1 MAKKT
6 NPIENIHEKQIFV
19 RSMDDVMHQS
29 MLPYAEHVIL
39 ERALPRVEDGLKPVQ
54 RRILYTM
61 MELSL
66 APDKTHRKSAR
77 IVGDCLG
84 KYHPHGDTS
93 VYDAMVRM
101 AQDFNMRIP
110 LVDGHG
116 NFGSMDGDT
125 AAAMRYTEAR
135 MTPAAMQLLR
145 DIDKDT
151 VKFGL
156 NFDDTLK
163 EPDLLPGRFPNL
175 LINGSNGIAVGLTT
189 SILPHNPHEAID
201 AVIARI
207 KNPEITVDE
216 LMKIMPC
223 PDFPTGGYIIN
234 SPEIKA
240 SYETGRG
247 KLINRAKT
255 HFEPLKNGKTNIVIT
270 EFPYQVNKAS
280 ALEKIL
286 GLVQTKKAQFSGI
299 SDIRDESDRTGIRA
313 VIEVKKDAD
322 PQKVLNALFK
332 YSDLQKTASVIMVAI
347 ADGKPK
353 LLSLP
358 EMLDYYIKHQENVVT
373 RRCSSE
379 LEQAERRAHILQGLM
394 IALLNIDEVIALIR
408 ASKSP
413 KEAKQGLMERFDLTA
428 IQADAI
434 LDLRLQRLTNLE
446 QLEIERECKDTEKQI
461 KRLKDILGSKS
472 KLDKLIV
479 DELTEIRGII
489 DSERRTVLID
499 ADTET
504 VEEPENIAAAEP
516 MCLLM
521 YADNKLRRL
530 PPKLVTPEFLAQEK
544 PIKVFSTE
552 TDRMLRLFT
561 THGALISISMGDI
574 PESRINQK
582 PTNLSALTELEKDEK
597 ILSAFDDDFT
607 SGKLYFYTRN
617 GLVKCTEASEY
628 ATKTKRIAAVTL
640 KDDDALIGVEHYDND
655 SDAIMLVTSQGMSI
669 RFDSASVP
677 VTGRTSSGVKGIK
690 LNDND
695 FVIFAAHVPDEGELL
710 TVTDRGCMK
719 RSFIF
724 DHDIQ
729 GRNGKGVLC
738 FSFKKNGANGT
749 RLVAAIHVTTPVDLV
764 AVQLHGEET
773 PFNSEEVRIEDRAGK
788 GQLMV
793 MVLMDNVVTSV
804 SIKSPA
810 I

>member
-66 APDKTHRKSAR
+66 APDKPHRKSAR

-101 AQDFNMRIP
+101 AQDFNMRVP

-286 GLVQTKKAQFSGI
+286 GLVQTKKVQFSGI

-413 KEAKQGLMERFDLTA
+413 KEAKQGLVERFDLTA

-544 PIKVFSTE
+544 PIKVFSTA

-561 THGALISISMGDI
+561 THGALISISVGDI

-582 PTNLSALTELEKDEK
+582 PTNLSALTELE
-597 ILSAFDDDFT
+597 
-607 SGKLYFYTRN
+607 R
-617 GLVKCTEASEY
+617 
-628 ATKTKRIAAVTL
+628 
-640 KDDDALIGVEHYDND
+640 
-655 SDAIMLVTSQGMSI
+655 
-669 RFDSASVP
+669 
-677 VTGRTSSGVKGIK
+677 
-690 LNDND
+690 
-695 FVIFAAHVPDEGELL
+695 
-710 TVTDRGCMK
+710 MK
-719 RSFIF
+719 
-724 DHDIQ
+724 
-729 GRNGKGVLC
+729 KY
-738 FSFKKNGANGT
+738 
-749 RLVAAIHVTTPVDLV
+749 
-764 AVQLHGEET
+764 
-773 PFNSEEVRIEDRAGK
+773 
-788 GQLMV
+788 
-793 MVLMDNVVTSV
+793 
-804 SIKSPA
+804 
-810 I
+810 

>member
-6 NPIENIHEKQIFV
+6 DSIESIHEKQIFV

-61 MELSL
+61 LELSL
-66 APDKTHRKSAR
+66 APDKPHRKSAR

-101 AQDFNMRIP
+101 AQDFNMRVP

-255 HFEPLKNGKTNIVIT
+255 HFEQLKNGKTNIVVT

-286 GLVQTKKAQFSGI
+286 GLVQTKKALFSGI

-313 VIEVKKDAD
+313 VIEVKKDSD

-394 IALLNIDEVIALIR
+394 TALLNIDEVIALIR

-413 KEAKQGLMERFDLTA
+413 KAAKLGLMERFDLTA

-446 QLEIERECKDTEKQI
+446 QLEIERECKDTERRI
-461 KRLKDILGSKS
+461 KRLKDILGSKA

-499 ADTET
+499 SDTES
-504 VEEPENIAAAEP
+504 VEEPESVAAAEP
-516 MCLLM
+516 VCLLM

-530 PPKLVTPEFLAQEK
+530 PPKLATPEFLAQEK
-544 PIKVFSTE
+544 PVKVLSTA
-552 TDRMLRLFT
+552 TDRTLRLFT
-561 THGALISISMGDI
+561 GHGALISIPVGDI
-574 PESRINQK
+574 PESRANQK
-582 PTNLSALTELEKDEK
+582 PTNLSALTELEKDER

-607 SGKLYFYTRN
+607 LGKLYFYTKN
-617 GLVKCTEASEY
+617 GLVKCTEAAEY
-628 ATKTKRIAAVTL
+628 ATKAKRIAAVTL

-655 SDAIMLVTSQGMSI
+655 SDAIMLVTSGGMSI

-677 VTGRTSSGVKGIK
+677 VTGRTSTGVKGIK

-738 FSFKKNGANGT
+738 FGLKKNGANGT
-749 RLVAAIHVTTPVDLV
+749 RLVAAIHVTNPVDLV

-773 PFNSEEVRIEDRAGK
+773 SFNSEEVRIEDRAGK

-804 SIKSPA
+804 NTK
-810 I
+810 

>member
-6 NPIENIHEKQIFV
+6 NPLENIHEKQIFV

-66 APDKTHRKSAR
+66 APDKPHRKSAR

-101 AQDFNMRIP
+101 AQDFNMRVP

-286 GLVQTKKAQFSGI
+286 GLVQTKKVQFSGI

-504 VEEPENIAAAEP
+504 VEEPENIAASEP

-617 GLVKCTEASEY
+617 GLVKCTEANEY

-804 SIKSPA
+804 SMKSPA

>member
-66 APDKTHRKSAR
+66 APDKPHRKSAR

-101 AQDFNMRIP
+101 AQDFNMRVP

-234 SPEIKA
+234 SPEIKT

-489 DSERRTVLID
+489 ASERRTVLID

-504 VEEPENIAAAEP
+504 VEEPENIAASEP

-530 PPKLVTPEFLAQEK
+530 PPKLVTPEFLTQEK
-544 PIKVFSTE
+544 PIKVFSTA

-617 GLVKCTEASEY
+617 GLVKCTEANEY

-804 SIKSPA
+804 SMKSPA

>member
-6 NPIENIHEKQIFV
+6 DSIESIHEKQIFV

-61 MELSL
+61 LELSL
-66 APDKTHRKSAR
+66 APDKPHRKSAR

-101 AQDFNMRIP
+101 AQDFNMRVP

-255 HFEPLKNGKTNIVIT
+255 HFEQLKNGKTNIVVT

-286 GLVQTKKAQFSGI
+286 GLVQTKKALFSGI

-313 VIEVKKDAD
+313 VIEVKKDSD

-394 IALLNIDEVIALIR
+394 TALLNIDEVIALIR

-413 KEAKQGLMERFDLTA
+413 KAAKLGLMERFDLTA

-446 QLEIERECKDTEKQI
+446 QLEIERECKDTERRI
-461 KRLKDILGSKS
+461 KRLKDILGSKA

-499 ADTET
+499 SDTES
-504 VEEPENIAAAEP
+504 VEEPESVAAAEP
-516 MCLLM
+516 VCLLM

-530 PPKLVTPEFLAQEK
+530 PPKLATPEFLAQEK
-544 PIKVFSTE
+544 PVKVFSTA
-552 TDRMLRLFT
+552 TDRTLRLFT
-561 THGALISISMGDI
+561 GHGALISIPVGDI
-574 PESRINQK
+574 PESRANQK
-582 PTNLSALTELEKDEK
+582 PTNLSALTELEKDER

-607 SGKLYFYTRN
+607 LGKLYFYTKN
-617 GLVKCTEASEY
+617 GLVKCTEAAEY
-628 ATKTKRIAAVTL
+628 ATKAKRIAAVTL

-655 SDAIMLVTSQGMSI
+655 SDAIMLVTSGGMSI

-677 VTGRTSSGVKGIK
+677 VTGRTSTGVKGIK

-738 FSFKKNGANGT
+738 FGLKKNGANGT
-749 RLVAAIHVTTPVDLV
+749 RLVAAIHVTNPVDLV

-773 PFNSEEVRIEDRAGK
+773 SFNSEEVRIEDRAGK

-804 SIKSPA
+804 NTK
-810 I
+810 

>member
-66 APDKTHRKSAR
+66 APDKPHRKSAR

-101 AQDFNMRIP
+101 AQDFNMRVP

-207 KNPEITVDE
+207 KNPDITVDE

-461 KRLKDILGSKS
+461 KRLKDILGSKT

-499 ADTET
+499 ADSET
-504 VEEPENIAAAEP
+504 VEEPENTAAADP

-544 PIKVFSTE
+544 PIKVFSTA

-804 SIKSPA
+804 SMKSPA

>member
-66 APDKTHRKSAR
+66 APDKPHRKSAR

-101 AQDFNMRIP
+101 AQDFNMRVP

-489 DSERRTVLID
+489 ASERRTVLID

-504 VEEPENIAAAEP
+504 VEEPENIAASEP

-530 PPKLVTPEFLAQEK
+530 PPKLVTPEFLTQEK
-544 PIKVFSTE
+544 PIKVFSTA

-617 GLVKCTEASEY
+617 GLVKCTEANEY

-729 GRNGKGVLC
+729 GRNGKGVFC

-804 SIKSPA
+804 SMKSPA

>member
-66 APDKTHRKSAR
+66 APDKPHRKSAR

-101 AQDFNMRIP
+101 AQDFNMRVP

-255 HFEPLKNGKTNIVIT
+255 HFEPLKNAKTNIVIT

-461 KRLKDILGSKS
+461 KRLKDILGSKT

-504 VEEPENIAAAEP
+504 GEEPENIAAAEP

-544 PIKVFSTE
+544 PIKVFSTA

-617 GLVKCTEASEY
+617 GLVKCTEANEY

-804 SIKSPA
+804 SMKSPA

>member
-66 APDKTHRKSAR
+66 APDKPHRKSAR

-101 AQDFNMRIP
+101 AQDFNMSVP

-504 VEEPENIAAAEP
+504 VEEPENIAASEP

-530 PPKLVTPEFLAQEK
+530 PPKLVTPEFLTQEK
-544 PIKVFSTE
+544 PIKVFSTA

-617 GLVKCTEASEY
+617 GLVKCTEANEY

-804 SIKSPA
+804 SMKSPA

>member
-66 APDKTHRKSAR
+66 APDKPHRKSAR

-101 AQDFNMRIP
+101 AQDFNMRVP

-207 KNPEITVDE
+207 KNPDITVDE

-479 DELTEIRGII
+479 YELTEIRGII

-504 VEEPENIAAAEP
+504 GEEPENIAAAEP

-530 PPKLVTPEFLAQEK
+530 PPKLVTPEFLTQEK
-544 PIKVFSTE
+544 PIKVFSTA

-617 GLVKCTEASEY
+617 GLVKCTEANEY

-729 GRNGKGVLC
+729 GRNGKGVFC

-804 SIKSPA
+804 SMKSPA

>member
-66 APDKTHRKSAR
+66 APDKPHRKSAR

-101 AQDFNMRIP
+101 AQDFNMRVP

-207 KNPEITVDE
+207 KNPDITVDE

-286 GLVQTKKAQFSGI
+286 GLVQTKKVQFSGI

-504 VEEPENIAAAEP
+504 VEEPENIAASEP

-530 PPKLVTPEFLAQEK
+530 PPKLVTPEFLTQEK
-544 PIKVFSTE
+544 PIKVFSTA

-617 GLVKCTEASEY
+617 GLVKCTEANEY
-628 ATKTKRIAAVTL
+628 ATKTKRIAAATL

-804 SIKSPA
+804 SMKSPA